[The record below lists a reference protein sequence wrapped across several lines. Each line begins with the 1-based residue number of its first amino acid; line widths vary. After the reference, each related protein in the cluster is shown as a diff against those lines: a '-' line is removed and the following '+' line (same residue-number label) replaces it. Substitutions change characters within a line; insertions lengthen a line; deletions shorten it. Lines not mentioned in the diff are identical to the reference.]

1 MKYEGLSHVMLG
13 SSDIERSI
21 AFYRDKLGLELL
33 ERTREKFAHFNCGNA
48 EIVVTTLLRR
58 LLRDDIRY
66 PMEIVLRVPSV
77 MQAYDELRERGV
89 TFLKPPGQIRP
100 DAWATNFQDP
110 DGYFVSIYGP
120 Q

>member
-1 MKYEGLSHVMLG
+1 MKIEGLRYVMLA

-21 AFYRDKLGLELL
+21 TFYRDKLGLELV
-33 ERTREKFAHFNCGNA
+33 ERTREEFAHFACGNA
-48 EIVVTTLLRR
+48 EIVVTTVLRNM
-58 LLRDDIRY
+58 LRDDVRY
-66 PMEIVLRVPSV
+66 PMEIVLGVGSV
-77 MQAYDELRERGV
+77 AQAYDELRERGV

-100 DAWATNFQDP
+100 DGWATNCKDP